1 MFTRMSKSEV
11 CLAALLSAGMVSVA
25 VAQVPSVPP
34 PPAAPRAVRVRNIAI
49 RHGGSFLGVGVEEI
63 NGERARALNLKE
75 ERGVEIRNV
84 EEDSPAAKAGLKDN
98 DVVLEYNG
106 QRVEGA
112 EQFIR
117 MVGETPIGRKVNLL
131 IWRNGAS
138 QTVSATI
145 EARFGREGSLP
156 FVYDPQ
162 VAPIPPMPQIRMPDM
177 PNPFFSFQ
185 SPMVGIESEKL
196 NPQMAEFFGVKE
208 GVLVR
213 SVEKQSA
220 AEKAGLK
227 AGDVVIKVAG
237 NGVSKPRDISV
248 QMRSG
253 REKKSVPFTVIR
265 NHKEMTV
272 EVKLEEQSHQWWS
285 EAREDL

>member
-1 MFTRMSKSEV
+1 MFTRMSKTEV
-11 CLAALLSAGMVSVA
+11 CLAALLSARMVSAA

-34 PPAAPRAVRVRNIAI
+34 APARRAVRVRNIAV

-84 EEDSPAAKAGLKDN
+84 EEDSPASKAGLKNN
-98 DVVLEYNG
+98 DVVLEYNS

-131 IWRNGAS
+131 IWRNGAA
-138 QTVSATI
+138 QTLGATI
-145 EARFGREGSLP
+145 EARAGRDASLP
-156 FVYDPQ
+156 FVFESP
-162 VAPIPPMPQIRMPDM
+162 VAPIPPMPPIRMPDM
-177 PNPFFSFQ
+177 LNSFFSFQ
-185 SPMVGIESEKL
+185 SPVVGIESEKL

-227 AGDVVIKVAG
+227 AGDVVLKVAG
-237 NGVSKPRDISV
+237 NAVSNPRDISV

-285 EAREDL
+285 EEREVL